1 MKINPHTIVIPFLV
15 MVDPDQCESVNK
27 FDINNLERYQYFIIG
42 WSHLAKA
49 RRKWVKEHPTTYF
62 FKYAECKIYVGLTM
76 DEAKLLAWNNNNH
89 NDYRQKI
96 SSIER
101 IRFFQYEYLDIVR
114 QYDPN
119 LNPSVWRHCLNEVG
133 IVTYNTT
140 KSEHILLTC
149 SQFIWTYSMKM

>member
-1 MKINPHTIVIPFLV
+1 MHVQNITKKMRINSHSTMVPFLV
-15 MVDPDQCESVNK
+15 MVNLMECSNVDA
-27 FDINNLERYQYFIIG
+27 FDVSNLEMYHNFRFG
-42 WSHLAKA
+42 GSHFREA
-49 RRKWVKEHPTTYF
+49 RRQLIMEHLTTYF

-119 LNPSVWRHCLNEVG
+119 LNPSV
-133 IVTYNTT
+133 
-140 KSEHILLTC
+140 
-149 SQFIWTYSMKM
+149 